1 VTSRGSLKVK
11 VGIYSALITILAL
24 ITGAAVVIPVVR
36 YHQIRQLDEMLE
48 NDARELVRDLQNFRG
63 APIDPRRPL
72 AAKFIPLA
80 LRGRYLIVEGPEG
93 QFLYQSPNLRG
104 TAITDEIEGAETQLL
119 FGKNCR
125 IVTVRE
131 GPYLIRIG
139 TRLGAI
145 ERFQKDLLLGFALS
159 VPFVGV
165 VVFLGGLWLGRR
177 AVAPVAAITAAAENI
192 SAHHPSERLP
202 LPRTNDEISRLTQ
215 VLNHTF
221 DRLQASYQTATRFSA
236 DASHQLKTPVT
247 ILRNDLDTLA
257 ASPGMPPGQLDA
269 IHSLRQQT
277 RRLTALIEDLLLL
290 AQADA
295 GRLQIEAES
304 IDLAPLV
311 GGAKD
316 DLEVLIA
323 DRQVTIDT
331 QLPPSLPARAD
342 ARRIRLILQNLVENA
357 AKYTPDPGCI
367 RLIGTSDLT
376 HTHLLVA
383 NSGPLIPEEDRETIF
398 ERFRRGNS
406 VGENIRGHGLGLNIA
421 RELAR
426 AHGGDI
432 TYQPTE
438 DGLNAFRL
446 TLPMGD
452 G

>member
-1 VTSRGSLKVK
+1 MISRGSLKVK
-11 VGIYSALITILAL
+11 VGIYAAFITILAL

-36 YHQIRQLDEMLE
+36 YHQIRQLDEVLE

-72 AAKFIPLA
+72 GAKFIPLS
-80 LRGRYLIVEGPEG
+80 LRGRYLIVEGPEA
-93 QFLYQSPNLRG
+93 QILYQSPNLRG
-104 TAITDEIEGAETQLL
+104 KTITDEIEGAETQKL
-119 FGKNCR
+119 FDRNCR

-145 ERFQKDLLLGFALS
+145 ERFQKDLLLGFTIS
-159 VPFVGV
+159 VPFVAV

-202 LPRTNDEISRLTQ
+202 IPMAKDEISRLTQ

-221 DRLQASYQTATRFSA
+221 DRLQVSYQTATRFSA
-236 DASHQLKTPVT
+236 DASHQLKTPIT
-247 ILRNDLDTLA
+247 ILRNGLDTLA
-257 ASPGMPPGQLDA
+257 ASPGLDPEQLQA
-269 IHSLRQQT
+269 IQGLRQQT

-295 GRLQIEAES
+295 GRLQLEEET
-304 IDLAPLV
+304 IDLNPLI
-311 GGAKD
+311 GGARD
-316 DLEVLIA
+316 DLEVLLT
-323 DRQVTIDT
+323 DRPISLETSIDPTI
-331 QLPPSLPARAD
+331 PARAD
-342 ARRIRLILQNLVENA
+342 PRRIRLILQNLVENA
-357 AKYTPDPGCI
+357 AKYTPDPGLI
-367 RLIGTSDLT
+367 RLMGSSDGRTSTLT
-376 HTHLLVA
+376 VA
-383 NSGPLIPEEDRETIF
+383 NSGPLIPLEDRETIF
-398 ERFRRGNS
+398 ERFRRGKS

-432 TYQPTE
+432 SYHPTD
-438 DGLNAFRL
+438 DGLNAFKL
-446 TLPMGD
+446 TLPSA
-452 G
+452 